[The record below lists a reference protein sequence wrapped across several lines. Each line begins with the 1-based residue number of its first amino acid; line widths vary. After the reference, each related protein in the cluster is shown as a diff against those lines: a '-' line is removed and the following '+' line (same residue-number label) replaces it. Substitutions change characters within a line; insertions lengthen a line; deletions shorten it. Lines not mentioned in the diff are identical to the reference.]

1 MTSEAPEFRPVLL
14 AWPDYS
20 PDALDELIRLI
31 GEAVDEATRPLLF
44 LYRDPATDGS
54 RDAIGV
60 AVREAFDRVGGA
72 SLDLSVEVLPG
83 PIGTEAWR
91 KLSLQIAA
99 QLVVGDVGLV
109 RWVPDV
115 SRPLIRDARTL
126 EAVLLRLRYEASLAA
141 LGISSV
147 AAPESQGRQ
156 VRPTRPGDQSSPD
169 TLATTPRTGAVDS
182 ETEISLI
189 AWPEYSPRTLDRLF
203 AMYGSVL
210 AKHDAVRV
218 LFGLHPG
225 SDPEEGEVAGMLSD
239 SFDRVCGKEL
249 ELDASIVPLP
259 LSAEASAVLSRA
271 IRAQVVADP
280 EGRYVS
286 GLSVPIVADVATLEA
301 ILTRPQPKPEA
312 AGPGQPRSVG
322 VEMDSATSPGEDSRL
337 GGTRGS
343 NAGSRDPFPTAGQ
356 KISRVVIM
364 DPGLIG
370 VAGHHFSSAKSF
382 IEEAGRLGLEYQLIS
397 NLRASDDVQRLGA
410 LPRFSVTGYQTSHH
424 WSRESE
430 FEELSLSNAVFFHD
444 LRNVRSELGIG
455 PSDLVLF
462 PGVTNF
468 LFLAACQFIGTFN
481 PSAAPRFALC
491 LLHPPKGFSHTGQS
505 FCESAISFLPE
516 EAARRL
522 VTICETKEVA
532 DEYRPL
538 LHSPPIVAPVPVL
551 QRRFTRDPGRRE
563 TGEGTTVSFLGG
575 ARPEKGLHLMPRV
588 VELVLAQD
596 PGVQFSIHLMGPRTY
611 VDGVREAL
619 EPHRRSVKIV
629 EGEVGEDRFVQL
641 LQATDLMILPYDPAR
656 YRTRGSG
663 VFSECKSAGI
673 PMVLPRHT
681 AMGAEAADK
690 GLGVTFDDHSA
701 ESVARCALIAL
712 EDVASLRAA
721 CEHERQIIRETESGY
736 LSRILERGTSP
747 VSDSR

>member
-1 MTSEAPEFRPVLL
+1 MTAEPPKS
-14 AWPDYS
+14 
-20 PDALDELIRLI
+20 DAE
-31 GEAVDEATRPLLF
+31 EQ
-44 LYRDPATDGS
+44 
-54 RDAIGV
+54 
-60 AVREAFDRVGGA
+60 
-72 SLDLSVEVLPG
+72 EV
-83 PIGTEAWR
+83 
-91 KLSLQIAA
+91 SF
-99 QLVVGDVGLV
+99 
-109 RWVPDV
+109 
-115 SRPLIRDARTL
+115 
-126 EAVLLRLRYEASLAA
+126 
-141 LGISSV
+141 
-147 AAPESQGRQ
+147 
-156 VRPTRPGDQSSPD
+156 
-169 TLATTPRTGAVDS
+169 
-182 ETEISLI
+182 I
-189 AWPEYSPRTLDRLF
+189 AWPEYAQEELDQF
-203 AMYGSVL
+203 FTKFGSAL
-210 AKHDAVRV
+210 SRSAGIRV
-218 LFGLHPG
+218 LFCLDAS
-225 SDPEEGEVAGMLSD
+225 SDPAAEEAVAMLAA
-239 SFDRVCGKEL
+239 SFERVCGVDAEL
-249 ELDASIVPLP
+249 NASIVPIPLP
-259 LSAEASAVLSRA
+259 AEALEVLSRVVM
-271 IRAQVVADP
+271 AQLVSAHG
-280 EGRYVS
+280 GRHVS
-286 GLSVPIVADVATLEA
+286 ALSVPIVDNVPTLEA
-301 ILTRPQPKPEA
+301 ILTRPQPEQKA

-322 VEMDSATSPGEDSRL
+322 VEMDSATSPGGDSRL

-343 NAGSRDPFPTAGQ
+343 NAGSRVPVPTAGQ
-356 KISRVVIM
+356 KISRAVIM

-430 FEELSLSNAVFFHD
+430 FEELSLSNAVFFND
-444 LRNVRSELGIG
+444 LRNVRSELGLG

-462 PGVTNF
+462 PGVTYL
-468 LFLAACQFIGTFN
+468 LFLAACQFIATFN
-481 PSAAPRFALC
+481 SSSAPRFALC
-491 LLHPPKGFSHTGQS
+491 LLHPPKGLSHTGQS
-505 FCESAISFLPE
+505 FFESAISFLPE

-551 QRRFTRDPGRRE
+551 QRRFTRDPGRRV

-681 AMGAEAADK
+681 AIGAEAADK

-701 ESVARCALIAL
+701 ESIARCALIAL
-712 EDVASLRAA
+712 EHVESLRAA

-747 VSDSR
+747 VTDSR